1 MNQNRLTRISKRLS
15 LILRHKP
22 ESIGLNLDAQ
32 GWAKVSELLD
42 CLKNSGQILDRKVI
56 EEVVRTNEKQRF
68 RFSEDRTQICANQGH
83 SIRIEFTL
91 KPSKPPAVLF
101 HGTAARFLKP
111 IYEEGLQKQQRH
123 HVHMTEDTAMTMKV
137 AARRGKPVLL
147 GIRATEMHE
156 AGYEFYKTE
165 NNVWLT
171 DHVPVN
177 FLYEA

>member
-1 MNQNRLTRISKRLS
+1 
-15 LILRHKP
+15 
-22 ESIGLNLDAQ
+22 
-32 GWAKVSELLD
+32 
-42 CLKNSGQILDRKVI
+42 
-56 EEVVRTNEKQRF
+56 
-68 RFSEDRTQICANQGH
+68 
-83 SIRIEFTL
+83 
-91 KPSKPPAVLF
+91 
-101 HGTAARFLKP
+101 
-111 IYEEGLQKQQRH
+111 
-123 HVHMTEDTAMTMKV
+123 MTEDTAMTMKV